1 MDFDAFLSHHSAD
14 KPLIRELRRR
24 LQAQDLRVWLDEDD
38 LRPGQRWQDGL
49 AAGIRASASVLVCI
63 GASGIGP
70 WEDEEQQAA
79 LDLAAHEQR
88 PVIPVLLP
96 GAPERPALS
105 LFLKNRTWVDLR
117 AGIDTAGIGRL
128 VWGITGDRPGGAVRA
143 APDRRFQLPADLPD
157 FTGRTLDRDWLERH
171 LAAGRSVAIC
181 ALAGQGGLG
190 KTALAVHVAHRLK
203 DRFPDGQ
210 ILIPLGGAGEQP
222 MAALD
227 AMAWV
232 IRAFEPEWR
241 LPDDEAQVQALY
253 RGVLNGRRVLIL
265 ADDAGGT
272 AQVVPLTP
280 SPPAAMI
287 VTSRRRIALGERRD
301 LDLLEP
307 VAARTLLAGILG
319 EGRALR
325 DADLDR
331 LAAAC
336 DRLPLALRV
345 AGAHLAL
352 HPEVPLPEYLADLA
366 DEATRLGALASD
378 AVERGQVGAVLAL
391 SADRLLVQDPGLAAR
406 WQALACFPAP
416 FDRAAAAAA
425 VWGLAAER
433 EAQPALSDLIDRSL
447 LRWDAGTGR
456 YRLHDLLRPIAAEPW
471 SWCRTR
477 VPDGVPG
484 PSPENLG
491 VARGRH
497 SAHFLAVLRAAQ
509 ERYNEG
515 HDGVTVGL
523 AAYDAEAVQIA
534 AGQAWAAAG
543 ADEGAA
549 RLAMDYLNAGAYML
563 DLRLH
568 PREMV
573 RWHESGLAAAR
584 RLGERGKEG
593 NRLGS
598 LGNAW
603 AYLGEPRKA
612 IGFYE
617 QCLAI
622 AREIGDLRGEGNAL
636 GSLGIAWAALGE
648 TRKAIG
654 FQEQHLAI
662 AREIGD
668 RRGEGNAL
676 GNLGIAWAD
685 LGEPRKA
692 IGLLEQDLAICR
704 EIGDRR
710 GEGAALGNLG
720 LAWADLGESRK
731 AIGFHEQCLA
741 IAREIGDRR
750 GQGADLGNFGNAWA
764 ALGEPRK
771 AIGFYEQ
778 QLAIVREIGDRRG
791 EANASF
797 NLAAVLATLCDS
809 ATARGHMQQALGLYE
824 SMESPAAEDARA
836 WLARHP

>member
-1 MDFDAFLSHHSAD
+1 MAVGRDKPTTACVVASRLKPLPQRRRATFPRRTWLSAAISGIKPGPSLRVFAMDFDAFLSHHSAD

-49 AAGIRASASVLVCI
+49 AAGILASASVLVCI
-63 GASGIGP
+63 GGSGIGP
-70 WEDEEQQAA
+70 WEDEEMQVA

-96 GAPERPALS
+96 GAPERPAIS

-117 AGIDTAGIGRL
+117 AGIDTEGIGRL
-128 VWGITGDRPGGAVRA
+128 VWGITGDRPGAALRA

-190 KTALAVHVAHRLK
+190 KTALAVHVAHRIK

-222 MAALD
+222 MTALD

-265 ADDAGGT
+265 ADDAAGT

-280 SPPAAMI
+280 SPPAALI

-307 VAARTLLAGILG
+307 AAARTLLAGILG

-391 SADRLLVQDPGLAAR
+391 SADRLLAQDPGLAAR

-416 FDRAAAAAA
+416 FDRAAAAA
-425 VWGLAAER
+425 VWGLAVER

-447 LRWDAGTGR
+447 LRWEAGSGR
-456 YRLHDLLRPIAAEPW
+456 YRLHDLLRPIAVEPW
-471 SWCRTR
+471 RWCRVR

-491 VARGRH
+491 LARGRH
-497 SAHFLAVLRAAQ
+497 SAHFIAVLRAA
-509 ERYNEG
+509 RDHLLEG
-515 HDGVTVGL
+515 HAGVTASL
-523 AAYDAEAVQIA
+523 AAYDAEFAQIA
-534 AGQAWAAAG
+534 AGQDWAAAG
-543 ADEGAA
+543 ADEAAA
-549 RLAMDYLNAGAYML
+549 RLAMDYPDAGVIVL
-563 DLRLH
+563 SLRLH
-568 PREMV
+568 PRQWV
-573 RWHESGLAAAR
+573 RWLASGLAAAR
-584 RLGERGKEG
+584 RLGERGWEAAH
-593 NRLGS
+593 
-598 LGNAW
+598 LGNLGIAW
-603 AYLGEPRKA
+603 WSLGEPRKA
-612 IGFYE
+612 IGFHE
-617 QCLAI
+617 QGLM
-622 AREIGDLRGEGNAL
+622 
-636 GSLGIAWAALGE
+636 
-648 TRKAIG
+648 
-654 FQEQHLAI
+654 I

-668 RRGEGNAL
+668 RRG
-676 GNLGIAWAD
+676 D
-685 LGEPRKA
+685 
-692 IGLLEQDLAICR
+692 
-704 EIGDRR
+704 
-710 GEGAALGNLG
+710 
-720 LAWADLGESRK
+720 
-731 AIGFHEQCLA
+731 
-741 IAREIGDRR
+741 
-750 GQGADLGNFGNAWA
+750 
-764 ALGEPRK
+764 
-771 AIGFYEQ
+771 
-778 QLAIVREIGDRRG
+778 
-791 EANASF
+791 ANASF
-797 NLAAVLATLCDS
+797 NLALAFETLGDP
-809 ATARGHMQQALGLYE
+809 ATARGHMQQALALFE
-824 SMESPAAEDARA
+824 SMESLHAEKARA
-836 WLARHP
+836 WLTRHP

>member
-49 AAGIRASASVLVCI
+49 AAGILASASGLVCI

-70 WEDEEQQAA
+70 WEDEQQQAA

-96 GAPERPALS
+96 GAPERPAIS

-128 VWGITGDRPGGAVRA
+128 VWGITGDRPGVAVRA

-190 KTALAVHVAHRLK
+190 KTALAVHVAHRIK

-232 IRAFEPEWR
+232 IRAFEPERR
-241 LPDDEAQVQALY
+241 LPGDEAQVQALY

-265 ADDAGGT
+265 ADDAAGT
-272 AQVVPLTP
+272 AQVAPLTP
-280 SPPAAMI
+280 SPPAALI

-307 VAARTLLAGILG
+307 AAARALLAGILG

-331 LAAAC
+331 LATAC

-391 SADRLLVQDPGLAAR
+391 SADRLLAQDPGLAAR

-416 FDRAAAAAA
+416 FDRAAVAA
-425 VWGLAAER
+425 VWGLAADR
-433 EAQPALSDLIDRSL
+433 EAQSALSDLIDRSL

-471 SWCRTR
+471 GWCRTR

-491 VARGRH
+491 LARGRH
-497 SAHFLAVLRAAQ
+497 SAHFIVVLRAAK
-509 ERYNEG
+509 ERYKEG
-515 HDGVTVGL
+515 HAGVTAGL
-523 AAYDAEAVQIA
+523 AAYDAESVQLA

-543 ADEGAA
+543 ADEDAD
-549 RLAMDYLNAGAYML
+549 RLAMDYPNAGAYVL

-568 PREMV
+568 PRELV

-603 AYLGEPRKA
+603 AYLGAPRKA
-612 IGFYE
+612 IGFHE

-622 AREIGDLRGEGNAL
+622 AREIGDLSGEGNAL
-636 GSLGIAWAALGE
+636 GNLGIAWAALGE
-648 TRKAIG
+648 PRKAIG
-654 FQEQHLAI
+654 FHGQHLAI

-676 GNLGIAWAD
+676 GNLGTAWAD

-692 IGLLEQDLAICR
+692 IDFYEQRLVIAR
-704 EIGDRR
+704 AIGDRR
-710 GEGAALGNLG
+710 GEGNALGNLG
-720 LAWADLGESRK
+720 SVWYL
-731 AIGFHEQCLA
+731 
-741 IAREIGDRR
+741 
-750 GQGADLGNFGNAWA
+750 
-764 ALGEPRK
+764 LGEPRK

-778 QLAIVREIGDRRG
+778 GLVIDREIGDRRG
-791 EANASF
+791 EASDSF
-797 NLAAVLATLCDS
+797 NLAVALETLGDP
-809 ATARGHMQQALGLYE
+809 ATARGHMQQALALYE

-836 WLARHP
+836 WLARHL